1 MRDCF
6 ATCLEALVFL
16 CLLPILLL
24 CMGIGVVV
32 VCTSR
37 ALGIHGRLFGQNVV
51 LVDVINGLVA
61 RSKMV
66 PDWAYLILVFF
77 VVSFFVC
84 LVLPFVI
91 LTNGLLLPL
100 TQRQFQVA
108 KDVARVIGSPG
119 ERGY

>member
-100 TQRQFQVA
+100 TQRQSQVA